1 MTRELRCSRGAILSA
16 APVKTSGNR
25 HRLSGLSRP
34 QHGGVRPDFLLHS
47 QAIDQYAEKYF

>member
-25 HRLSGLSRP
+25 HGLSGLSRP